1 MSSNLIAFLLSVV
14 AGLISGW
21 LFWIFR
27 YILENRKHLSVAVR
41 AMLLWKTE
49 IRVSISYLF
58 QIKING
64 KYLLVKGNR
73 IDQYQP
79 VGGVFKMLPSFKD
92 IKRNYEITD
101 DDHLPIDETSK
112 DDLRIRVQGKNLVK
126 LFNWFY
132 TRKNREVG
140 VHREFYEEMIMT
152 EILEVNSLRSFTPEY
167 CKTVNTNIHF
177 SKHFKCKEVLFYEIY
192 DLELTNQEEERIV
205 KYCESN
211 PEKAILATQ
220 DDISKECIDLNG
232 SSKKTGEHA
241 KHIL

>member
-1 MSSNLIAFLLSVV
+1 MSSNLSAFLLSVL

-27 YILENRKHLSVAVR
+27 YILDNRKILSVAIR
-41 AMLLWKTE
+41 AMILWKKE

-58 QIKING
+58 QIKIDG
-64 KYLLVKGNR
+64 KHLLVKGNR

-79 VGGVFKMLPSFKD
+79 VGGVFKMLSSFKD
-92 IKRNYEITD
+92 MKRNYEITD

-112 DDLRIRVQGKNLVK
+112 DDLRIRVKGKNLVK
-126 LFNWFY
+126 LLNWFY

-177 SKHFKCKEVLFYEIY
+177 SKHLNCKEVLIYEIY
-192 DLELTNQEEERIV
+192 DLELTDQEKERIL
-205 KYCESN
+205 KYCKSN
-211 PEKAILATQ
+211 PEKAILVTQ
-220 DDISKECIDLNG
+220 DDIIKECINING
-232 SSKKTGEHA
+232 LSKKIGEHA